1 MLDIVENPYV
11 LGNSPDELKE
21 IYRSVGSS
29 NNTNGFTDVA
39 TLFFPLKASLS
50 DY

>member
-29 NNTNGFTDVA
+29 NNTNGFTEVA
-39 TLFFPLKASLS
+39 TLFFSFEGELE
-50 DY
+50 